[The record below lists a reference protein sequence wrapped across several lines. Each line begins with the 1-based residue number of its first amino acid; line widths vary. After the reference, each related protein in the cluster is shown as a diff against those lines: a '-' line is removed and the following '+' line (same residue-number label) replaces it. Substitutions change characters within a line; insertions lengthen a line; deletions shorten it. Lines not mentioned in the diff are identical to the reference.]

1 VITNE
6 YVEIRDGGYYVA
18 DTRIGL
24 DTLVY
29 DFRRGKSPEAILEAY
44 PALRSLA
51 KVYGAITFVLEHPSE
66 IEAYLKDQECVLDEL
81 KTQYPMS
88 QDMIHRFEQA
98 KAVTSPGLA

>member
-29 DFRRGKSPEAILEAY
+29 DFRRGKSPEAILKAY